1 MVNGKVAVLGRCLA
15 IAAALSTG
23 CRREPVA
30 DSIAAPVGSAP
41 PIEHRHSVRLTADG
55 SPLRARRATSFS
67 VSVSDTARPGEQP
80 GLFEGAHVH
89 VVIVN
94 RDLTFFEHRHPT
106 QAGAAYQ
113 FSMAFPRDDDYVAFV
128 YYRLPDEHVEV
139 TAIDLPIGAARL
151 HHAQLVLTPRTTRAG
166 GYRVSLS
173 LDPDPPVALE
183 WSELRFV
190 FEQVSRSKSSAVSG
204 DHQVIIREGA
214 TAFVYAHSTVGEAQ
228 GGVRRQLHLP
238 ADPLRSPPDD
248 EPAVA
253 HSDDRYHA
261 QFPEAGKYKIWYEA
275 PDGHAATFVVSVKA
289 DH

>member
-1 MVNGKVAVLGRCLA
+1 M
-15 IAAALSTG
+15 
-23 CRREPVA
+23 
-30 DSIAAPVGSAP
+30 
-41 PIEHRHSVRLTADG
+41 
-55 SPLRARRATSFS
+55 
-67 VSVSDTARPGEQP
+67 
-80 GLFEGAHVH
+80 
-89 VVIVN
+89 VIVN

-106 QAGAAYQ
+106 QAGTAYR
-113 FSMAFPRDDDYVAFV
+113 FSLAFPRDDDYVAFI
-128 YYRLPDEHVEV
+128 YYRLPDEQVEV
-139 TAIDLPIGAARL
+139 TAIDLPIGALRPD
-151 HHAQLVLTPRTTRAG
+151 HAQLVVTPRTTRAG

-173 LDPDPPVALE
+173 LDPDPPVANE

-190 FEQVSRSKSSAVSG
+190 FEQVSHSKSSAVSG

-238 ADPLRSPPDD
+238 ADPLRPAPDD

-261 QFPEAGKYKIWYEA
+261 QFPEPGKYKIWYEA
-275 PDGHAATFVVSVKA
+275 PDGHAATFVVGVKA